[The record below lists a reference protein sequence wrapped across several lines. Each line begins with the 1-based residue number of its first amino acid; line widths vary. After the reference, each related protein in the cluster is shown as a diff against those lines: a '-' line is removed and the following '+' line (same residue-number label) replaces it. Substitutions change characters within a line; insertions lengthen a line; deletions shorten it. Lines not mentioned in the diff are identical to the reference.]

1 MPWTKSNNEKFSRFT
16 ADVYLI
22 FRKSMRDRT
31 RGRDVKSKGGGLK
44 IRRLLSVL
52 SSVDPRSA
60 GTAQKSGPN
69 NRGGGG
75 GKFVRRL
82 LRTPDF
88 RNVFRSCLPLS
99 ASLFPSVFCPPAFVR
114 PSLFSCF
121 GGVIRRTVRLFFAR
135 RTNRGCSVCNAL
147 MAQRIFFGKMRKRFL
162 KEKCLSDGACP
173 RTSEKRQGKCEGKT
187 DEGSGAQRRARS
199 ERRGAC
205 APCAGRNDRGKR
217 KNRLQAVF
225 SFAEFCKER
234 LLLKRERF
242 LLKERGHFYVI
253 AITWRAH

>member
-1 MPWTKSNNEKFSRFT
+1 MF
-16 ADVYLI
+16 A
-22 FRKSMRDRT
+22 
-31 RGRDVKSKGGGLK
+31 
-44 IRRLLSVL
+44 
-52 SSVDPRSA
+52 
-60 GTAQKSGPN
+60 
-69 NRGGGG
+69 
-75 GKFVRRL
+75 FVRQPFPVRFLPSRL
-82 LRTPDF
+82 
-88 RNVFRSCLPLS
+88 C
-99 ASLFPSVFCPPAFVR
+99 PSVFVCL
-114 PSLFSCF
+114 SLSPCF
-121 GGVIRRTVRLFFAR
+121 GGGDSADGAPLFCAADEP
-135 RTNRGCSVCNAL
+135 GGSVCNAL

-217 KNRLQAVF
+217 KNRLQAAF
-225 SFAEFCKER
+225 SFAEFRKER

-242 LLKERGHFYVI
+242 LLKERGHFYVV

>member
-1 MPWTKSNNEKFSRFT
+1 M
-16 ADVYLI
+16 
-22 FRKSMRDRT
+22 
-31 RGRDVKSKGGGLK
+31 

-52 SSVDPRSA
+52 SSVGPRSA

-75 GKFVRRL
+75 GKSVRRL

-99 ASLFPSVFCPPAFVR
+99 VSLFPSVFCPPAFVR
-114 PSLFSCF
+114 PSLSVCLCLLVSE
-121 GGVIRRTVRLFFAR
+121 GVIRRTVRLFFAR
-135 RTNRGCSVCNAL
+135 RTNRGVLCL
-147 MAQRIFFGKMRKRFL
+147 QRAHGAENFFGKMRKGFL

-217 KNRLQAVF
+217 KNRLQAAF
-225 SFAEFCKER
+225 SFAEFRKER